1 MALAKDKTLTDF
13 SRAFW
18 SINSGSY
25 FSLKRTCVFCI
36 ISGDV
41 RGDTALAPGGAALA
55 PADAAPAPGA
65 GALSETEVASVERLM
80 RQGLSRDHALVALV
94 RSQWDPDRALT
105 GVGSSCPCGREATPV
120 VLIEI

>member
-1 MALAKDKTLTDF
+1 MVHKFRKLF
-13 SRAFW
+13 F
-18 SINSGSY
+18 
-25 FSLKRTCVFCI
+25 LKAYLCFCI

-41 RGDTALAPGGAALA
+41 RGDAALAPGGAALA
-55 PADAAPAPGA
+55 PGVERSSRPALAPGVDAPSA